1 MGECDTVLNQCINYG
16 YDEFNRLSTRT
27 VSSGTPQNFTYVY
40 DRWGN
45 RWQQNVTAGSGPSP
59 QYSFNTANNQI
70 SASGFAYD
78 AAGNLTND
86 GFHTYSYDAE
96 GNISAVDN
104 GSTAQYTYDAL
115 NQRVQ
120 TLVYG
125 SNATEYLFNPSGQR
139 LSVWNGE
146 PVSEIRT
153 AG

>member
-1 MGECDTVLNQCINYG
+1 MRRLPCVWLQCDGLSVASSYDGLGRLSGRWDCRGSSSAYCSGGTQIYGFISWWSGVREMGECDTVLNQCINYG

-78 AAGNLTND
+78 AAGNL
-86 GFHTYSYDAE
+86 
-96 GNISAVDN
+96 
-104 GSTAQYTYDAL
+104 
-115 NQRVQ
+115 
-120 TLVYG
+120 
-125 SNATEYLFNPSGQR
+125 
-139 LSVWNGE
+139 
-146 PVSEIRT
+146 
-153 AG
+153 